1 MSSMILVSKRKVNY
15 LKLMTENK
23 TKKNQLIQFTFPVI
37 RYHLSLRQTDEKN
50 KPKGRCGTGC
60 ESRSLYKVK
69 KVLDKE
75 KSM

>member
-1 MSSMILVSKRKVNY
+1 M
-15 LKLMTENK
+15 
-23 TKKNQLIQFTFPVI
+23 I

-75 KSM
+75 RSM